1 MIRRLRRK
9 LIGAA
14 MLSLVLVIAV
24 ILGGILVRNYQDI
37 VSDAD
42 RILDLLASNQGA
54 FPDLPPDFD
63 WEKKGPRRRSPE
75 LGYETRYFSV
85 CFDKDGAV
93 QSTDTREIAAV
104 DEATAQSY
112 AKDVLAK
119 GTTRGFWH
127 TYRYL
132 VAQEDSG
139 VRVIFLDYG
148 GALFNFRSV
157 FVTSLWVAA
166 VGLLAVFGLLWLF
179 SRRIIR
185 PVIQSYE
192 KQKRFITDAG
202 HEIKTPIAIIQADAD
217 VLALEAGEDNEWIQ
231 DIRQQIQR
239 LATLTN
245 DLIYLSRMEE
255 DQGRQNFLP
264 LCFSD
269 LVEETAQSFQ
279 TLARSQGKQLVW
291 TLQPLLTM
299 EGGEK
304 DLRQLVSILLDN
316 AVKYAPAGGTIS
328 LTLDRQGKHLRLVV
342 ENPAEQLS
350 KEMLENMFDR
360 FYRGDASRSSAQ
372 AGYGI
377 GLSIAQAV
385 VQAHRGKITATQ
397 RGQDHLAMTVLL
409 PAE

>member
-24 ILGGILVRNYQDI
+24 LLGVILVRSYRDI

-63 WEKKGPRRRSPE
+63 WEKNGPRRHSPE

-85 CFDKDGAV
+85 CFDESGAI
-93 QSTDTREIAAV
+93 QSTDTQEIAAV
-104 DEATAQSY
+104 DVATAQRY
-112 AKDVLAK
+112 AKDVLAR
-119 GTTRGFWH
+119 GTTRGFVG

-132 VAQEDSG
+132 VAQEGSG
-139 VRVIFLDYG
+139 VRVIFLDHG

-157 FVTSLWVAA
+157 CITSLWVAA
-166 VGLLAVFGLLWLF
+166 AGLLAVFGLLWLF

-185 PVIQSYE
+185 PVIQSDE

-217 VLALEAGEDNEWIQ
+217 VLALETEEDNEWIQ

-239 LATLTN
+239 LAALTN

-255 DQGRQNFLP
+255 DRGRQDFLP

-279 TLARSQGKQLVW
+279 TLARSRGKQLVW
-291 TLQPLLTM
+291 ALQPLLTM
-299 EGGEK
+299 QGEEK

-328 LTLDRQGKHLRLVV
+328 LTLDRQGKYLRLVV

-350 KEMLENMFDR
+350 KALLENMFDR

-385 VQAHRGKITATQ
+385 VQAHRGKLTAAQ